1 MRKKTKRYSIKKK
14 LKNNI
19 TRKIYYGGDN
29 EESLSGIAVG
39 TGYTMSL
46 TLAKIMN
53 VLLTRPMGTVH
64 KAAEGAS
71 DIANAGISAAT
82 KLTTT
87 TVNTTSQA
95 AQEVIEATGAI
106 TKETAKTT
114 KEVINNVLKSTTAVV
129 DTTKQ
134 AIILSMNVM
143 NGIINVLSK
152 VTKLTILPKPNH
164 ILFKSEIAK
173 NVRLLIKLIND
184 SIRQITKFKTIENIY
199 EEHKDEIKQHLKERA
214 PYFKEYI
221 FRPSSATRQRIK
233 RDEEKE
239 DFKTNILQPLIETN
253 IEAVLEILRKYE
265 FLSGKL
271 NNFNNEVKKEAGLQE
286 ENSEAQ
292 KRVIEEFDIMN
303 KENRVISNEA
313 SELMANITAQLLL
326 LAMKQDGI
334 PKTKS
339 LESIANATPVESIEN
354 PGESVISNNTVGGK
368 YKKIYSKRRKI
379 KKNKKSKKT
388 KKVKNK
394 KGKKQ
399 KR

>member
-1 MRKKTKRYSIKKK
+1 MRKKTKRYNIKKK

-19 TRKIYYGGDN
+19 TRKIYYGGES
-29 EESLSGIAVG
+29 EESLPGIASA
-39 TGYTMSL
+39 TANTMSL

-53 VLLTRPMGTVH
+53 VVLTRPMGTVLT
-64 KAAEGAS
+64 AAEGVADVTDKTVS
-71 DIANAGISAAT
+71 GATAIATTSVNAAAQ
-82 KLTTT
+82 LTTT

-95 AQEVIEATGAI
+95 AKEVIEATGKI
-106 TKETAKTT
+106 TEDTAKTT
-114 KEVINNVLKSTTAVV
+114 KDVMSNVLKSTNAVV

-143 NGIINVLSK
+143 NGIFNVLSK
-152 VTKLTILPKPNH
+152 VTDLTISPKPNH
-164 ILFKSEIAK
+164 ILFKSEIAE
-173 NVRLLIKLIND
+173 NVRLLIKLVND

-199 EEHKDEIKQHLKERA
+199 EEHKDEIKQHLTERS
-214 PYFKEYI
+214 PHFKEYI
-221 FRPSSATRQRIK
+221 FRPSSAKTQRIK
-233 RDEEKE
+233 RDKEKD
-239 DFKTNILQPLIETN
+239 DFKTKILQPLIDTN
-253 IEAVLEILRKYE
+253 IKAVLEILTKYE
-265 FLSGKL
+265 VLRGKL
-271 NNFNNEVKKEAGLQE
+271 NNFKNEVRWNQDVKDKNEQ
-286 ENSEAQ
+286 Q
-292 KRVIEEFDIMN
+292 KLIEEFGEMN

-326 LAMKQDGI
+326 LAVKQDG
-334 PKTKS
+334 
-339 LESIANATPVESIEN
+339 IANATPVESIAN
-354 PGESVISNNTVGGK
+354 ATSVKSNSNVGGK